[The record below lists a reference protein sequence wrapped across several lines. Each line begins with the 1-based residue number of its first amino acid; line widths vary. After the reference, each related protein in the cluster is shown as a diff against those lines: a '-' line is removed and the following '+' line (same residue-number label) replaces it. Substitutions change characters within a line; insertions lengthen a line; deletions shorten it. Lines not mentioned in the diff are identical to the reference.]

1 MTKPTT
7 RRALMAGAAAT
18 GVLAALPIPATA
30 ATRHEIEIRDFKFIP
45 DTLTVKPGDTIRWR
59 NRDRAPHDAT
69 AKDKSWKTKTLRP
82 GKRADITVTAGMT
95 TEYYCS
101 IHPAM
106 KASLTIVS

>member
-7 RRALMAGAAAT
+7 RRALLAGAAAT
-18 GVLAALPIPATA
+18 GVLAALPVSA
-30 ATRHEIEIRDFKFIP
+30 AVRHEIEIRDFKFIP
-45 DTLTVKPGDTIRWR
+45 ATLTVKPGDTIRWR

-106 KASLTIVS
+106 KASLTIVTS